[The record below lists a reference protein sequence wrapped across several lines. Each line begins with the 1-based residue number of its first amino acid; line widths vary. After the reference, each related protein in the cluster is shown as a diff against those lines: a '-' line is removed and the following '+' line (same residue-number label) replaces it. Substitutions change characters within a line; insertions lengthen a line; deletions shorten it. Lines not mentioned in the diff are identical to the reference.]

1 MKLLFRA
8 RRKLLVLT
16 ALVLALAAC
25 EPKKP
30 SEPKT
35 PIPKVDFTHERSTS

>member
-1 MKLLFRA
+1 MRA
-8 RRKLLVLT
+8 ILT
-16 ALVLALAAC
+16 ALLAAVLATGLTSC

-35 PIPKVDFTHERSTS
+35 PIPKVHFTHERSTS